1 MRDADSDS
9 HERPA
14 CMLRVPPLELRRLGC
29 VARLLWRSDSVQDGS
44 ARRRE
49 TKRSCGTHPT
59 DESRS
64 LIRSRIRGHTGSL
77 IEAWNRRQALAC

>member
-29 VARLLWRSDSVQDGS
+29 VARLLWRPDSVQDGS

-49 TKRSCGTHPT
+49 TKRRVKGQNVCP
-59 DESRS
+59 ESR
-64 LIRSRIRGHTGSL
+64 IFTD
-77 IEAWNRRQALAC
+77 

>member
-29 VARLLWRSDSVQDGS
+29 VARLLWRPDSAQDAS
-44 ARRRE
+44 ARV
-49 TKRSCGTHPT
+49 KGQKVCP
-59 DESRS
+59 ESR
-64 LIRSRIRGHTGSL
+64 IFTD
-77 IEAWNRRQALAC
+77 

>member
-1 MRDADSDS
+1 MRDRRPTCGMRTRTS
-9 HERPA
+9 RPA

-29 VARLLWRSDSVQDGS
+29 VARLLWRPDSAQDAS
-44 ARRRE
+44 ARYWE

-64 LIRSRIRGHTGSL
+64 LIRSRIRGT
-77 IEAWNRRQALAC
+77 QDP